1 MLRLLAIAAL
11 AILFWLLLD
20 WLFNRA
26 MRALG
31 IEPSGRRGSR
41 ARRPPGAAGASGQS
55 EAEALVRCPACGT
68 YVPAS
73 RALPVSRS
81 GGLVAC
87 SEECRERLRAGARR
101 P

>member
-20 WLFNRA
+20 WVLNRT

-31 IEPSGRRGSR
+31 IEPSGRGGSG
-41 ARRPPGAAGASGQS
+41 ARRPPRAGASAQK
-55 EAEALVRCPACGT
+55 EAEALVRCPACGI

-81 GGLVAC
+81 SGLVAC